1 MPKLPPLRSSAAY
14 YLGVLAIGIVLARF
28 AGYLSP
34 TEPLL
39 KGQPAII
46 VAFYCFFGV
55 AAVAWLL
62 LERRA
67 PAKGWLLW
75 FLIAMSCVWVVQL
88 GLYRL
93 HGDSFNYTAL
103 LFVPILAMVALK
115 PPRAFEAWTAVLAFA
130 WTTSAVLVLTRALE
144 MLHVIDIKS
153 QPQGIITFDVERYW
167 LPLNDLLGID
177 GRWPGPF
184 GHNGDTAMLGALLI
198 VIAVA
203 RWTWASWVFIPVG
216 VFTLLITAGRAS
228 EGATATGIIII
239 VMFARSGW
247 AARIPRWIRMWGG
260 SALLLM
266 GAVVMYAGKAG
277 LTGRERIWPAFFDL
291 WQTSPLVGVGGSG
304 ISVSG
309 GVTQEFGHA
318 HSLYLDELARHG
330 LIAFIVLFSAL
341 GLGLVIAARAAG
353 RGAPGPL
360 AVLVAYFVTGVT
372 EPRNDWIEPSATG
385 FLVIL
390 MVITAAAELS
400 RLDGSGTDAEQR
412 PDGLALEPAP

>member
-1 MPKLPPLRSSAAY
+1 
-14 YLGVLAIGIVLARF
+14 
-28 AGYLSP
+28 
-34 TEPLL
+34 
-39 KGQPAII
+39 
-46 VAFYCFFGV
+46 
-55 AAVAWLL
+55 
-62 LERRA
+62 
-67 PAKGWLLW
+67 
-75 FLIAMSCVWVVQL
+75 
-88 GLYRL
+88 
-93 HGDSFNYTAL
+93 
-103 LFVPILAMVALK
+103 
-115 PPRAFEAWTAVLAFA
+115 
-130 WTTSAVLVLTRALE
+130 
-144 MLHVIDIKS
+144 
-153 QPQGIITFDVERYW
+153 
-167 LPLNDLLGID
+167 
-177 GRWPGPF
+177 
-184 GHNGDTAMLGALLI
+184 
-198 VIAVA
+198 
-203 RWTWASWVFIPVG
+203 
-216 VFTLLITAGRAS
+216 
-228 EGATATGIIII
+228 
-239 VMFARSGW
+239 
-247 AARIPRWIRMWGG
+247 MWGG

-277 LTGRERIWPAFFDL
+277 LTGRERIWPAFFEL